1 MPTGR
6 ARHGVAYF
14 TVLSIPAWGRWGVG
28 ACCPVCTDV
37 CTDMACKQV
46 CDEHEAHL
54 ISWTFFHY
62 TWLWDTL
69 KMKYHLC
76 TGMPY
81 LPFHPASSQE
91 SPAWGL
97 SPYLGM
103 AMCTTVIIQVSEEL
117 AFHDLKKLWCWAFYI
132 RYTLSKIG
140 PKFSSCGML
149 LLLMHYILLVKFS
162 APLWIKP
169 VKNCS
174 EDNLQSALP
183 V

>member
-6 ARHGVAYF
+6 ARHGVAYC
-14 TVLSIPAWGRWGVG
+14 TVLSIPAWGQWGVG
-28 ACCPVCTDV
+28 GLLPCVYWCVHRHGLQTGVWWARGTS
-37 CTDMACKQV
+37 
-46 CDEHEAHL
+46 HL
-54 ISWTFFHY
+54 LDLLPLHLVMGYF
-62 TWLWDTL
+62 
-69 KMKYHLC
+69 KMRCHLC

-81 LPFHPASSQE
+81 LPSHPASSQE

-117 AFHDLKKLWCWAFYI
+117 AFHDLKNLWCWAFYV
-132 RYTLSKIG
+132 RYMLSKIG